1 MLYSELSGS
10 RRNIMNFVFFRCL
23 STDLPK
29 PVPSAAP
36 SMRPGRSQI
45 VTISLL
51 FSYTPRLGLT
61 VVNG

>member
-1 MLYSELSGS
+1 
-10 RRNIMNFVFFRCL
+10 MNFVFFRCI